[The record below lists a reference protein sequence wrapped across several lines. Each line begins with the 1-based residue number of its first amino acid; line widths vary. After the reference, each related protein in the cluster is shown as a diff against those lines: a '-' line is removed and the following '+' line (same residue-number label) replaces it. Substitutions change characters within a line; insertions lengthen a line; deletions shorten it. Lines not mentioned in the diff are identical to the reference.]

1 MKLRQAIVRV
11 PTAICLLAA
20 ASVVLAV
27 DGAPSD
33 GERPRLWLRA
43 ASQFAWPQIG
53 SAQGPP
59 PPITPALFRK
69 FQFLLAGYQA
79 VGADTEFTFA
89 EWLVLNGITDPREFT
104 GLMWL
109 WWSHGANR
117 HAI

>member
-1 MKLRQAIVRV
+1 MQPLCPARCRV
-11 PTAICLLAA
+11 LSFAVATVLAA
-20 ASVVLAV
+20 ATATVGALG
-27 DGAPSD
+27 DG
-33 GERPRLWLRA
+33 GRPLWHPARLVFP
-43 ASQFAWPQIG
+43 ASFG
-53 SAQGPP
+53 DQGLPP
-59 PPITPALFRK
+59 PAITPALFRK

-89 EWLVLNGITDPREFT
+89 EWLVLNDITDPRELI